1 MLGWVDIKFPYII
14 TINMLAHTVSGG
26 HAMGDDWTDSQVPMD
41 GYGPLQLHEPKEQ
54 GETESGANKAL
65 AQSEEA
71 PQAGSSQAEKLPCGE
86 APSGH
91 STGILENP
99 VVKEPDEV
107 TKEEL
112 VPAHLEPKEV
122 TKEELVPAHPEPK
135 EVSNEEVVPAH
146 SEPMEVTKEELVPA
160 DPEPKEVT
168 KEEVVPAHPE
178 PKEVTK
184 EELVPKHLE
193 LEEVTKEEVVPA
205 HLEPMEVTKEEL
217 VRAHPE
223 PKEVTKEEVVPAHL
237 EPEEVTKEEPIEP
250 EAILVEEVGE
260 GEGGGDKGPFKEE
273 EVKEEPPLVLR
284 CHQWEIKNASV
295 EKETKKQSKGKGRGR
310 GRGRGGRR
318 GRKQAEPEV
327 IRDSDEEEEE
337 GGEPPAKR
345 QRKKTPCAKPKAK
358 GKARAK
364 AKVCAT
370 EASSL
375 PDGGSDLAEDGS
387 LENHDIPVAWC
398 LLSLEGVE
406 ELNRVYGWGPCALQ
420 GKEEGDGEVAGAK
433 GLKRKI
439 ETPNEVDEEKPEKQE
454 KEHIKSFARR
464 PMPRSNPAQSRWTAI
479 RDVFHD
485 QIRQYLVQ
493 YGFANCSSWEANDSN
508 LLCYW
513 AFSLDV
519 KCLIFNIFEY
529 RSPTCPSIALEAEWW
544 NSCMDALQNHA
555 PADAKKGEIK
565 CPALDFPK
573 LVAEHAQVYLEETCL
588 RMEPESP

>member
-1 MLGWVDIKFPYII
+1 MKNVSTAALDSEDTQVYEASPIAAGLQKTSSVISLDDDSDTEPP
-14 TINMLAHTVSGG
+14 TDDNLRRSLATEFSTVYNAGG

-184 EELVPKHLE
+184 EELVPEHLE

-273 EVKEEPPLVLR
+273 EVKEEPPL
-284 CHQWEIKNASV
+284 
-295 EKETKKQSKGKGRGR
+295 
-310 GRGRGGRR
+310 
-318 GRKQAEPEV
+318 
-327 IRDSDEEEEE
+327 
-337 GGEPPAKR
+337 
-345 QRKKTPCAKPKAK
+345 
-358 GKARAK
+358 
-364 AKVCAT
+364 
-370 EASSL
+370 
-375 PDGGSDLAEDGS
+375 
-387 LENHDIPVAWC
+387 
-398 LLSLEGVE
+398 
-406 ELNRVYGWGPCALQ
+406 

-454 KEHIKSFARR
+454 KEHIKSFA
-464 PMPRSNPAQSRWTAI
+464 
-479 RDVFHD
+479 
-485 QIRQYLVQ
+485 
-493 YGFANCSSWEANDSN
+493 
-508 LLCYW
+508 
-513 AFSLDV
+513 
-519 KCLIFNIFEY
+519 
-529 RSPTCPSIALEAEWW
+529 EWW
-544 NSCMDALQNHA
+544 DSCMDALQNHA

>member
-1 MLGWVDIKFPYII
+1 M
-14 TINMLAHTVSGG
+14 
-26 HAMGDDWTDSQVPMD
+26 
-41 GYGPLQLHEPKEQ
+41 
-54 GETESGANKAL
+54 
-65 AQSEEA
+65 
-71 PQAGSSQAEKLPCGE
+71 
-86 APSGH
+86 
-91 STGILENP
+91 
-99 VVKEPDEV
+99 
-107 TKEEL
+107 
-112 VPAHLEPKEV
+112 
-122 TKEELVPAHPEPK
+122 
-135 EVSNEEVVPAH
+135 
-146 SEPMEVTKEELVPA
+146 
-160 DPEPKEVT
+160 
-168 KEEVVPAHPE
+168 
-178 PKEVTK
+178 
-184 EELVPKHLE
+184 
-193 LEEVTKEEVVPA
+193 
-205 HLEPMEVTKEEL
+205 
-217 VRAHPE
+217 
-223 PKEVTKEEVVPAHL
+223 
-237 EPEEVTKEEPIEP
+237 
-250 EAILVEEVGE
+250 
-260 GEGGGDKGPFKEE
+260 
-273 EVKEEPPLVLR
+273 
-284 CHQWEIKNASV
+284 

-529 RSPTCPSIALEAEWW
+529 RSPTCPSIPLEAEWW